1 MPISNAN
8 YDQFQQ
14 SGSTTIYDFGID
26 AANTNIVAG
35 MALETITITGTPEF
49 EAFAKNTAGATAA
62 YVRGKDKF
70 EFTATGFLTDETAFD
85 AVTNFTYQT
94 HFFIINRREK
104 ADSNVDFRKST
115 IGGVAYA
122 LITAQI

>member
-1 MPISNAN
+1 MPVSNAN
-8 YDQFQQ
+8 FDQF
-14 SGSTTIYDFGID
+14 GSALYVFGID

-35 MALETITITGTPEF
+35 MAVETINIVGTPEF

-70 EFTATGFLTDETAFD
+70 EFTASGFLTDEIAFD
-85 AVTNFTYQT
+85 AVTNFVYQG

-104 ADSNVDFRKST
+104 ANSNVDFRKCT
-115 IGGVAYA
+115 LGGVAYA
-122 LITAQI
+122 LVTAQV